1 MTNSRHLSTINL
13 DPFLRST
20 IGLPGMFENMLNR
33 AEQCST
39 NSGNYPPYNII
50 EIDEDH
56 YLIEVAVAGFNKD
69 EITITTHDGQLKIAG
84 FQETITNEGE
94 DIPNPNYLHKGIS
107 ARSFEREWALAEHV
121 EVTNAQV
128 ENGLLQIELAREIPE
143 ALKPKTIK
151 IK

>member
-1 MTNSRHLSTINL
+1 MTRHLSTINL

-20 IGLPGMFENMLNR
+20 IGLPGMFENMINR
-33 AEQCST
+33 AEQCQT
-39 NSGNYPPYNII
+39 NNGNYPPYNII

-56 YLIEVAVAGFNKD
+56 YLVEVAVAGFNKD
-69 EITITTHDGQLKIAG
+69 EITITTHDGQLKI
-84 FQETITNEGE
+84 EGYQVDKDE
-94 DIPNPNYLHKGIS
+94 ESEEPNYLHKGIS

>member
-1 MTNSRHLSTINL
+1 MTRNLTTLNL

-20 IGLPGMFENMLNR
+20 IGLPSMFENMINR
-33 AEQCST
+33 AEQCQT
-39 NSGNYPPYNII
+39 NNGSYPPYNII

-56 YLIEVAVAGFNKD
+56 YLVEVAVAGFNKD
-69 EITITTHDGQLKIAG
+69 EIEITTHDGRLKI
-84 FQETITNEGE
+84 EGRQNRNDDE
-94 DIPNPNYLHKGIS
+94 LDELTYLHKGIS

-121 EVTNAQV
+121 EVTKAKV

-143 ALKPKTIK
+143 ALKPKTIT

>member
-1 MTNSRHLSTINL
+1 MTRNLTTLNL

-20 IGLPGMFENMLNR
+20 IGLPYMFENMITR

-39 NSGNYPPYNII
+39 NHGNYPPYNII
-50 EIDEDH
+50 EVDEDH
-56 YLIEVAVAGFNKD
+56 YLVEVAVAGFNKD
-69 EITITTHDGQLKIAG
+69 EIEITTHDGQLKITG
-84 FQETITNEGE
+84 GKVEVDEE
-94 DIPNPNYLHKGIS
+94 SEELNYLHKGIS
-107 ARSFEREWALAEHV
+107 GRTFEREWALAEHV

-128 ENGLLQIELAREIPE
+128 ENGLLQIELERVIPD